1 MDVSYEALR
10 NIIKPMNHR
19 LPFHIV
25 LLIAV
30 SGASVPVVSGQD
42 NGDPRLQYVATARQH
57 GPVGYRDPLGVL
69 SPDGDWLAYT
79 SGTHLYLQ
87 HTAGGPVTEL
97 GPGINTITEMA
108 WLPDSL
114 LLAVR
119 ERLFDRSEA
128 HWWIYNVTTGER
140 AKLWPGKTHL
150 QGTDGTTQLDVEPGQ
165 LRYLAW
171 SPDGMRVAGTA
182 TTADGSQLWIM
193 TPDGDDGRVRA
204 SQKRLTYPAWWPNGK
219 NVACL
224 SMTGTRQVV
233 DLSCSG
239 THDGSNDQ
247 EAYGPLA
254 FSPDGEHLYYA
265 TPNDRGTL
273 DLWQQS
279 RDGLASKRLTQ
290 FSRDTYAPTV
300 AHDGRILFKVQDYR
314 VSIAVAPAQGGPTR
328 AITTF
333 QSETP
338 SWDWQGEH
346 IAFTYGSWRRVTDD
360 IHYPDI
366 AQHIGFV
373 RADRNKP
380 ADAPETVVRSSYS
393 EDQGMHWSPNGQW
406 IAFHTHADGT
416 DDIWLQPA
424 DGSAPARS
432 ISEGGVETGWPR
444 WSPDGRWVAFTS
456 EKRTGNTRH
465 GALYVVGIDQAT
477 GEITEPQREVS
488 VDVPMGGMALAEWS
502 PDSEQLVFSSVT
514 EPGMKAIYVVG
525 RDGGAVHKIHDYTSE
540 QLYSGISV
548 SPDFQGAA
556 FIAPAPD
563 GFFQVFRIP
572 LTGGEAEQIT
582 FDPTDKTHPAYAPDG
597 QRIAFTVFSYKAHFW
612 LMTP

>member
-1 MDVSYEALR
+1 
-10 NIIKPMNHR
+10 MNHR
-19 LPFHIV
+19 LLLHIA

-30 SGASVPVVSGQD
+30 GGGALAPAASGQNNND
-42 NGDPRLQYVATARQH
+42 ARLRYVATARQL
-57 GPVGYRDPLGVL
+57 GPVGYRDPLGVI

-87 HTAGGPVTEL
+87 HTAGGPVMEL
-97 GPGINTITEMA
+97 GPGINTITEMN
-108 WLPDSL
+108 WLPDSRR
-114 LLAVR
+114 LAVR
-119 ERLFDRSEA
+119 ERLFDRSAA
-128 HWWIYNVTTGER
+128 HWWIYDVTTGER
-140 AKLWPGKTHL
+140 AKLWPDKSRLEGVL
-150 QGTDGTTQLDVEPGQ
+150 EENDEFRREIEPGQ

-171 SPDGMRVAGTA
+171 SPDGTKVAGTV
-182 TTADGSQLWIM
+182 TSTIDGSQVWIM
-193 TPDGDDGRVRA
+193 KTDRGDARVRTSA
-204 SQKRLTYPAWWPNGK
+204 MQATYLAWWPDSK
-219 NVACL
+219 DVACIV
-224 SMTGTRQVV
+224 R
-233 DLSCSG
+233 G
-239 THDGSNDQ
+239 THRQLVDHSCGDVVGGTNLP

-254 FSPDGEHLYYA
+254 FSPDGQHLYYA
-265 TPNDRGTL
+265 APNDQGTL

-279 RDGLASKRLTQ
+279 RDGLESKRLTQ
-290 FSRDTYAPTV
+290 FTRDTYAPSV

-314 VSIAVAPAQGGPTR
+314 VSIAVAPAEGGPTR

-373 RADRNKP
+373 RADAAEP
-380 ADAPETVVRSSYS
+380 ADAPETIVRSSYS

-444 WSPDGRWVAFTS
+444 WSPDGRWVAYTS
-456 EKRTGNTRH
+456 EKLTGKARH
-465 GALYVVGIDQAT
+465 GALYVVGIDQTT
-477 GEITEPQREVS
+477 GETTMPQREIP
-488 VDVPMGGMALAEWS
+488 VDAPMGGMALAEWS

-514 EPGMKAIYVVG
+514 EPGMKAIYIVG
-525 RDGGAVHKIHDYTSE
+525 RGGGAVRKIHDYASE

-548 SPDFQGAA
+548 SPDFQWVA
-556 FIAPAPD
+556 FIAPASD

-572 LTGGEAEQIT
+572 VFGGQAEQVT
-582 FDPTDKTHPAYAPDG
+582 FDPTDKTHPSYAPDG
-597 QRIAFTVFSYKAHFW
+597 QQIAFTVFSYKAHFW
-612 LMTP
+612 LMDP